1 MSQHLCGH
9 NVRAEKT
16 YTYIGGVRFL
26 GSYSFYIFVHY
37 ALLIFFALESTVMK
51 KENAFQSNLIKE
63 LKKIFPGCMVL
74 KNDSS
79 YYQGIPDLLVLFN
92 DKWAMLECKR
102 SSTASHRPNQDY
114 YIEKFGKMS
123 YASFISPDNK
133 EEVLDELQQAFGA

>member
-1 MSQHLCGH
+1 
-9 NVRAEKT
+9 
-16 YTYIGGVRFL
+16 
-26 GSYSFYIFVHY
+26 
-37 ALLIFFALESTVMK
+37 MK
-51 KENAFQSNLIKE
+51 RENQFQSALIKE

-79 YYQGIPDLLVLFN
+79 YYQGIPDLLVLYK

-102 SSTASHRPNQDY
+102 SSTATHRPNQDY

-133 EEVLDELQQAFGA
+133 EEVLDELQQTFQPRG